1 MRFDSPWTWQELSRY
16 HGTVTRAK
24 RKNPN
29 RAGTDARKRK
39 DGRYETRAT
48 LNTPMGRRRVSFYG
62 DTVEEANNK
71 KFQALADQAKGIL
84 FSDPGRLTVGEY
96 LQNWLTDSARYQVS
110 EGTFERYERTCRNHL
125 IPFFGRVKLRD
136 LGAAHVRAFKARKI
150 EEGLNP
156 NTVGVM
162 QGVLS
167 TALNQAV
174 DDGLIPS
181 NPASRVKKAVKRE
194 QAPMRSLSQEEA
206 SRLLGAAVGTR
217 DEALLTLALRTGM
230 RQGELA
236 ALRWE
241 DIDLTDKP
249 SITVRR
255 SADTR
260 TKTRVSTTKTG
271 KDRKIH
277 IGPRT
282 IEVLKAHRARQREE
296 RMAATSW
303 ADPGLVFP
311 NTKGKIRRRDSVMRS
326 LRRFLEEADLP
337 VDVRFHDLRH
347 TAGTL
352 ALRQGV
358 PLHTVSRM
366 LGHSDP
372 AMTLR
377 RYAHVL
383 EDMRDDAARAMDEL
397 F

>member
-1 MRFDSPWTWQELSRY
+1 
-16 HGTVTRAK
+16 
-24 RKNPN
+24 
-29 RAGTDARKRK
+29 
-39 DGRYETRAT
+39 
-48 LNTPMGRRRVSFYG
+48 
-62 DTVEEANNK
+62 
-71 KFQALADQAKGIL
+71 
-84 FSDPGRLTVGEY
+84 
-96 LQNWLTDSARYQVS
+96 
-110 EGTFERYERTCRNHL
+110 
-125 IPFFGRVKLRD
+125 
-136 LGAAHVRAFKARKI
+136 
-150 EEGLNP
+150 
-156 NTVGVM
+156 
-162 QGVLS
+162 
-167 TALNQAV
+167 
-174 DDGLIPS
+174 
-181 NPASRVKKAVKRE
+181 
-194 QAPMRSLSQEEA
+194 
-206 SRLLGAAVGTR
+206 VGTR

-241 DIDLTDKP
+241 DVDLASRP

-271 KDRKIH
+271 KERKIH

-282 IEVLKAHRARQREE
+282 AEVLKVHRARQLKE

-311 NTKGKIRRRDSVMRS
+311 NTRGKIRQRDSVMHS
-326 LRRFLEEADLP
+326 LRRFLKEAGIP
-337 VDVRFHDLRH
+337 TDVRFHDLRH

-352 ALRQGV
+352 ALRQGM
-358 PLHTVSRM
+358 PLHAVSKL

-383 EDMRDDAARAMDEL
+383 DDMEDEGGRAMDEL